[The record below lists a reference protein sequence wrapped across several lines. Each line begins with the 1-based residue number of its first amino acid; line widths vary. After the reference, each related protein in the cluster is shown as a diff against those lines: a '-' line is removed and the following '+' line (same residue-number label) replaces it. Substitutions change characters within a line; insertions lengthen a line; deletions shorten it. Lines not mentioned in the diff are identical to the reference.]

1 MSGIKVTR
9 TVHFATERPGQL
21 TIVSGIH
28 YVSNE
33 RNVLLETVSTGE
45 RGPGGGVGV
54 VRRSEDNGRTWHVVE
69 DLNIERVIEGDLTS
83 ERAMPIVIYCDP
95 DSGRLVRLLHTYQ
108 DKPGVYPWIYAENP
122 MWRTMRPHLQ
132 FSDDE
137 GATWSD
143 AQPVIVAGKPFDET
157 HWMPG
162 VWQGKNGGMLCAAG
176 FALTGRNGAIIASCD
191 SNRLFANGDIVDPD
205 ADPEQSSPDGA
216 VLWEASC
223 LHGRWRDDG
232 SLAWTAGEKVVLP
245 RAYSCDGSEEPS
257 LAYLPDGRLFMG
269 IRARTF
275 PNTGQALPSLHYY
288 AISHDHGLTWESPRP
303 LLYDDGAYAYSPA
316 CFINVLRSKKNGRF
330 YVITNSADGPCVN
343 CDPRNK
349 LLIGEVD
356 TDTFRIRR
364 DTLTIIDQCDESA
377 KVRFSNW
384 RYYEDRQTGDLAL
397 FMTPGCSEH
406 DALAADVVPQSYRY
420 DIELPA

>member
-1 MSGIKVTR
+1 MNGIKVSKS
-9 TVHFATERPGQL
+9 VHFAIDGSGQ
-21 TIVSGIH
+21 TTQVAGIH
-28 YVSNE
+28 YASND
-33 RNVLLETVSTGE
+33 RNVLLETVSVGE
-45 RGPGGGVGV
+45 RGRSDGLGVI
-54 VRRSEDNGRTWHVVE
+54 RRSEDNGRTWTVVE
-69 DLNIERVIEGDLTS
+69 ELSTQELIEEDLLAVRTL
-83 ERAMPIVIYCDP
+83 PIVIYRDP
-95 DSGRLVRLLHTYQ
+95 DSGRLVRLYHTFL
-108 DKPGVYPWIYAENP
+108 DNPSVFAWIYAENP
-122 MWRTMRPHLQ
+122 MWRTMRPYLQ

-137 GATWSD
+137 GSTWSD
-143 AQPVIVAGKPFDET
+143 AEPVIVDGKPFDET

-176 FALTGRNGAIIASCD
+176 FALTGGNGAIIASCD

-232 SLAWTAGEKVVLP
+232 TLAWTAGEKVVLP

-257 LAYLPDGRLFMG
+257 LAHLPDGRLFMA

-275 PNTGQALPSLHYY
+275 PNTGQSLPSLHYY

-316 CFINVLRSKKNGRF
+316 CFINVLCSSKNGRF
-330 YVITNSADGPCVN
+330 YVITNFADGPCVN

-349 LLIGEVD
+349 LFIGEID
-356 TDTFRIRR
+356 TETFRIKK
-364 DTLTIIDQCDESA
+364 DTLTIIDQRDESA

-384 RYYEDRQTGDLAL
+384 RYYEDRETGDLAL
-397 FMTPGCSEH
+397 LMTPGCSEY
-406 DALAADVVPQSYRY
+406 DALAADVAPQSYRY
-420 DIELPA
+420 DVELPA